1 MPSEDHPHRQR
12 DGIRALLGGNRD
24 LYAVALWTRVLST
37 VLFPAQKAQLPQVVP
52 KEQLVRANALHG
64 QSGQMA
70 RLVGAM
76 AAGVPA
82 AASMAGLMTL
92 AQTRAPADRTGAVFG
107 VLVSARAATGLLGM
121 TLAGALGDRFGIV
134 PTLCLHAAGL
144 VAAGLLAL
152 LLIRR

>member
-1 MPSEDHPHRQR
+1 VAP
-12 DGIRALLGGNRD
+12 RALLGWGTVVFGLAD
-24 LYAVALWTRVLST
+24 AVLFTYPVLLYSPGAPPALWPALVLIA
-37 VLFPAQKAQLPQVVP
+37 V
-52 KEQLVRANALHG
+52 
-64 QSGQMA
+64 
-70 RLVGAM
+70 
-76 AAGVPA
+76 AGVPA

-107 VLVSARAATGLLGM
+107 VLVSVRAATGLLGM

-152 LLIRR
+152 LLVRR